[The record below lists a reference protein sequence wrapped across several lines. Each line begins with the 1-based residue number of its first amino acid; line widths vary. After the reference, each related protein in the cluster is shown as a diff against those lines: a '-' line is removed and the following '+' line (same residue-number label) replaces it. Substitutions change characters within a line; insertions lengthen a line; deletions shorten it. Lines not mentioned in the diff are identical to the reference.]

1 MSLTHIHIPPPFIQ
15 RFIMISPMVF
25 MTIKPKYDEDLALSL
40 DKTHW
45 KEVINVLIIV
55 L

>member
-1 MSLTHIHIPPPFIQ
+1 
-15 RFIMISPMVF
+15 MVF

-40 DKTHW
+40 DKKNRKSDHLHHW
-45 KEVINVLIIV
+45 INVLIIV